1 MSGSADQAKI
11 KNRSDISKR
20 CQLLFFFTG
29 NTALS
34 GSLSGS
40 DDCAGKIF
48 IDSGKIFKWKI
59 HPVTVKID
67 SSKRAVTKKK
77 RRDKT

>member
-1 MSGSADQAKI
+1 MKKQERHLKKMPAP
-11 KNRSDISKR
+11 
-20 CQLLFFFTG
+20 FFTG

-34 GSLSGS
+34 GNLSGS

>member
-1 MSGSADQAKI
+1 MPAPV
-11 KNRSDISKR
+11 
-20 CQLLFFFTG
+20 FFTG
-29 NTALS
+29 NTVLS
-34 GSLSGS
+34 GNFSGS
-40 DDCAGKIF
+40 DDCA
-48 IDSGKIFKWKI
+48 GKIFKWKI